1 MCFAEKIRVLDKVCS
16 DMSYNAVAYEFNIH
30 GLPMY
35 IKYCTLN
42 RNTYKSEK
50 SFDQLTKILPD
61 DYRNLIPSFPWEQ
74 WFRIH

>member
-1 MCFAEKIRVLDKVCS
+1 MCFVEKIRVLDKVCS

-42 RNTYKSEK
+42 RNTYKSE
-50 SFDQLTKILPD
+50 
-61 DYRNLIPSFPWEQ
+61 
-74 WFRIH
+74 